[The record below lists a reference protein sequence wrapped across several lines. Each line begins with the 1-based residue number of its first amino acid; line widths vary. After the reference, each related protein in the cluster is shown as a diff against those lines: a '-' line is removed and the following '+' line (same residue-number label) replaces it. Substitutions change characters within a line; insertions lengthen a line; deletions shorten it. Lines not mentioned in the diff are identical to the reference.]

1 MIKMLLHFV
10 IIEMCNLLHIF
21 IYRYKYKSVMDL
33 ILALLIPMVSRHQ
46 PIIGLLVG
54 LVLLL
59 LLLLQR
65 VSTHRWMTKST
76 TNLLNRFINMEKSSC
91 FVFYLALIVG
101 FVSALP
107 SVPVLEQDDAPKWPK
122 VYSVEGTLLLPYA
135 EIEEPFSGYYD
146 STNKRSR
153 IDYYGGIYTIYVMF
167 MYKSSKLCCC

>member
-65 VSTHRWMTKST
+65 VSTHR
-76 TNLLNRFINMEKSSC
+76 
-91 FVFYLALIVG
+91 
-101 FVSALP
+101 
-107 SVPVLEQDDAPKWPK
+107 
-122 VYSVEGTLLLPYA
+122 
-135 EIEEPFSGYYD
+135 
-146 STNKRSR
+146 
-153 IDYYGGIYTIYVMF
+153 
-167 MYKSSKLCCC
+167 